1 MNDQHWCVCG
11 SSYRLHNVV
20 RAAGEANGGLML
32 TSRWWWI
39 CHTCFSF
46 EAHNGGN

>member
-20 RAAGEANGGLML
+20 RAAGETNGGLMP
-32 TSRWWWI
+32 TGRWWWI

-46 EAHNGGN
+46 EAHHGGN